1 MLVSLKKYIF
11 DLENV
16 LEVMMLV
23 ISVILLYV
31 PDQSLNYDQEVI
43 NEHNTKAKFTKLDKC
58 LYNKFI
64 FMRRVYR
71 RHFESFFIDAVQMTL
86 SKWMYR

>member
-43 NEHNTKAKFTKLDKC
+43 NEHNTKITIYKKA
-58 LYNKFI
+58 
-64 FMRRVYR
+64 
-71 RHFESFFIDAVQMTL
+71 
-86 SKWMYR
+86 

>member
-43 NEHNTKAKFTKLDKC
+43 NEHNAKITISKKAKFTLLDK
-58 LYNKFI
+58 
-64 FMRRVYR
+64 
-71 RHFESFFIDAVQMTL
+71 
-86 SKWMYR
+86 

>member
-43 NEHNTKAKFTKLDKC
+43 NEHNTKIKISKKAKFTLLDK
-58 LYNKFI
+58 
-64 FMRRVYR
+64 
-71 RHFESFFIDAVQMTL
+71 
-86 SKWMYR
+86 